1 MKVTVSS
8 LEDISR
14 VARQAIA
21 KHDWRALDQCV
32 QAATAVSPEDSETW
46 FLRGFLHKIKSEP
59 RLAKSAF
66 ENSLEINAERHDC
79 MVELA
84 GILLMSRENQRA
96 LSLLQQAKP
105 LIQSSPLYLDAA
117 ATHYANLGLPRE
129 ALPLYRRA
137 LELQPGVP
145 LFLANL
151 AACLVFVGQTE
162 EAEEIYKSLLTSNP
176 SHQRQHY
183 QLSRLQRAHEESHL
197 KRMLAMLPANFEADS
212 GFVFLLYAI
221 GKELEDLGRSSE
233 AFLYFERAGNAIK
246 KSMEYNVLDDIAII
260 EKVLEQSSNQNFV
273 VENEQPP
280 IDKTPIFVVGLPRT
294 GTTLIE
300 QILIS
305 HPEIISVGETD
316 AIEFVLRELS
326 EVNTQERMSTEI
338 LDALSSKP
346 ISSTLRSRYLE
357 LNSHLL
363 TGKASFFIEKLP
375 YNYLY
380 LNRIL
385 DAFPEAKIIFLDRH
399 PLDACYAMFKQPFT
413 WAYKFSYSLQDLE
426 KYYRAFHRLRLQWQS
441 VLRDRM
447 FSIKYEDLV
456 TDPETLTKSLCDY
469 LGVQYQQEMLTFY
482 EADQTSMTAS
492 SVQVRSGINSNSVG
506 SWRKVA
512 QELES
517 IKPLTEL
524 HG

>member
-1 MKVTVSS
+1 
-8 LEDISR
+8 
-14 VARQAIA
+14 
-21 KHDWRALDQCV
+21 
-32 QAATAVSPEDSETW
+32 
-46 FLRGFLHKIKSEP
+46 
-59 RLAKSAF
+59 
-66 ENSLEINAERHDC
+66 
-79 MVELA
+79 
-84 GILLMSRENQRA
+84 
-96 LSLLQQAKP
+96 
-105 LIQSSPLYLDAA
+105 
-117 ATHYANLGLPRE
+117 
-129 ALPLYRRA
+129 
-137 LELQPGVP
+137 
-145 LFLANL
+145 
-151 AACLVFVGQTE
+151 
-162 EAEEIYKSLLTSNP
+162 
-176 SHQRQHY
+176 
-183 QLSRLQRAHEESHL
+183 
-197 KRMLAMLPANFEADS
+197 
-212 GFVFLLYAI
+212 
-221 GKELEDLGRSSE
+221 
-233 AFLYFERAGNAIK
+233 
-246 KSMEYNVLDDIAII
+246 
-260 EKVLEQSSNQNFV
+260 
-273 VENEQPP
+273 
-280 IDKTPIFVVGLPRT
+280 
-294 GTTLIE
+294 LIE

-441 VLRDRM
+441 VLRNRM

-456 TDPETLTKSLCDY
+456 TDPGTLTKSLCDY

-482 EADQTSMTAS
+482 DADQTSMTAS

-506 SWRKVA
+506 RWQTVA

-517 IKPLTEL
+517 ITPLTEL